1 MEKGKLDWETVAATV
16 ASVLASAAV
25 FVTLYALVTLPVV
38 ETLHRL

>member
-1 MEKGKLDWETVAATV
+1 MERGRMDWTTFAATV

-25 FVTLYALVTLPVV
+25 FVTLYAMLTLPVV